1 MPTMAEVARR
11 AGVSVSTVSHVIN
24 HTRFVS
30 PEKARLIN
38 DAIAAMGYQP
48 NELARSL
55 KVASTN
61 SVGLAISAIS
71 NPYFTDIICA
81 VEAECARLGLMVFLS
96 DTQEDPDR
104 ELSVVRAFH
113 QRRVDGVILA
123 PSGSPQRAI
132 DYLAEKRLP
141 CVLIDRFADQR
152 FDQIG
157 VENETAMRALIDH
170 VASFGHKRIGY
181 IAGQPGLATTRER
194 IEAFRAS
201 LTANGLECL
210 PHYVSPENVDTASA
224 TASTH
229 AILSLPSS
237 PTALVTGNNMTTI
250 GAVRAIRERGL
261 SIPGDL
267 SLAGFDDFEWAD
279 CFEPR
284 LTLVAQPCTEIGR
297 QAATLLCARIAS
309 SGLEPQ
315 AVRLQATLQVRQSC
329 ARPAPIMSAPVRSAP
344 VRSI

>member
-297 QAATLLCARIAS
+297 QAATLLRARIAS

-329 ARPAPIMSAPVRSAP
+329 AGPAPIMSAPMRSAP

>member
-24 HTRFVS
+24 RTRFVS

-38 DAIAAMGYQP
+38 DAIAAMEYQP

-55 KVASTN
+55 KGASTN

-123 PSGSPQRAI
+123 PSGAPQRTI
-132 DYLAEKRLP
+132 DYLAEKKLP
-141 CVLIDRFADQR
+141 CVLIDRFADDR

-157 VENETAMRALIDH
+157 VENQSAMRALIDH

-194 IEAFRAS
+194 IEAFQSS
-201 LTANGLECL
+201 LAANGLALL
-210 PHYVSPENVDTASA
+210 PHHLSPENVDTASA

-229 AILSLPSS
+229 AILSLTSP
-237 PTALVTGNNMTTI
+237 PTALITGNNMTTI
-250 GAVRAIRERGL
+250 GAVRAIRERGV

-297 QAATLLCARIAS
+297 QAAALLRARIAS
-309 SGLEPQ
+309 SDLEPQ
-315 AVRLQATLQVRQSC
+315 AVRLQATLQTRQSC
-329 ARPAPIMSAPVRSAP
+329 ARPAPMRS
-344 VRSI
+344 V

>member
-1 MPTMAEVARR
+1 MAEVARR
-11 AGVSVSTVSHVIN
+11 AGVSVSTVSHVVN
-24 HTRFVS
+24 NTRFVS
-30 PEKARLIN
+30 LEKAKLIN

-55 KVASTN
+55 KASTTN

-104 ELSVVRAFH
+104 ELQVVRAFH

-132 DYLAEKRLP
+132 DYLADKQVP
-141 CVLIDRFADQR
+141 CVLIDRFADDR

-157 VENETAMRALIDH
+157 VENDTAMRALIDH

-194 IEAFRAS
+194 IEAFQAS
-201 LTANGLECL
+201 LAANGLETL

-229 AILSLPSS
+229 AILSLPTP

-250 GAVRAIRERGL
+250 GAVRAIREKGL
-261 SIPGDL
+261 SIPRDL
-267 SLAGFDDFEWAD
+267 SLVGFDDFEWAD

-284 LTLVAQPCTEIGR
+284 LTLVEQPCTEIGR
-297 QAATLLCARIAS
+297 QAAALLSARIAS
-309 SGLEPQ
+309 SDAAPQ
-315 AVRLQATLQVRQSC
+315 AVRLQATLQTRQSC
-329 ARPAPIMSAPVRSAP
+329 ARPS
-344 VRSI
+344 